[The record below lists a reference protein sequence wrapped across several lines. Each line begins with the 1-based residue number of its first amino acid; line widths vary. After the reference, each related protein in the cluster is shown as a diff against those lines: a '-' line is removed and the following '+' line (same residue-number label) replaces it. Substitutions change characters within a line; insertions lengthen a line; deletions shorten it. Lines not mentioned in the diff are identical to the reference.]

1 MSLLARIGIPAH
13 WRGLV
18 PYFFIFAPLA
28 AVYLLPPDTSL
39 AEVRHAEILRACV
52 PTLYPPLVTGDPAA
66 PGIDVELVRAI
77 AAGMG
82 LRADFT
88 IEEAMGRDF
97 NPRSWHVTRAQ
108 CEMLAGGIVASPAT
122 KSFLETSPSYA
133 QTGWAFLLPKPLT
146 DLQGRRAGVFAG
158 ASGLDR
164 IALARFLRERNVMAT
179 IVPRAELL
187 VAGLR
192 DGRFEFGVTERLIA
206 EQIAGREGDG
216 IEWVP
221 DLPRY
226 PLALGLWKGDLT
238 LKRAVV
244 DSLEHL
250 ERSGEMAAIM
260 ARYLRGPA
268 KTPRAGSP
276 ARNRHMARSSYAFNA
291 LLERHPLSQ
300 PRIAHEYVIAGEAL
314 P

>member
-1 MSLLARIGIPAH
+1 MGVVARIGIPAR
-13 WRGLV
+13 WRSLV
-18 PYFFIFAPLA
+18 PYVFIFAPLA

-39 AEVRHAEILRACV
+39 AEVRRAGILRACV
-52 PTLYPPLVTGDPAA
+52 PSLYPPLVTGDPAA
-66 PGIDVELVRAI
+66 PGIDMELVRAV
-77 AAGMG
+77 AADLGV
-82 LRADFT
+82 RADFT
-88 IEEAMGRDF
+88 VEEAMGRDF

-122 KSFLETSPSYA
+122 KSFLETSTSYA
-133 QTGWAFLLPKPLT
+133 QTGWAFLLPNPI
-146 DLQGRRAGVFAG
+146 DLAGRRAGVFAG

-164 IALARFLRERNVMAT
+164 IALARFLRERTVMVT
-179 IVPRAELL
+179 IVPRADLL
-187 VAGLR
+187 EAGLR

-206 EQIAGREGDG
+206 EQIAGHEGFR

-244 DSLEHL
+244 DALARL

-268 KTPRAGSP
+268 AAPRAGSVLRDP
-276 ARNRHMARSSYAFNA
+276 ADAFEKGALRYAA
-291 LLERHPLSQ
+291 SPCGHRQ
-300 PRIAHEYVIAGEAL
+300 RG
-314 P
+314 